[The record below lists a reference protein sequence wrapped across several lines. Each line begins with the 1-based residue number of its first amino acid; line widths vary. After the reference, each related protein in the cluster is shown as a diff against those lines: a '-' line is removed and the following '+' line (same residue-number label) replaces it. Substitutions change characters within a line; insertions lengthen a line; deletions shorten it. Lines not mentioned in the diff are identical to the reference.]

1 MVASIVNITVSTIV
15 AHEDE
20 RATAWVEGFS
30 MIVAVMIVSTVTAVN
45 DLQKQKQFAELNDV
59 ADSKRVVN
67 VVRGG

>member
-20 RATAWVEGFS
+20 RATAWIEGFS

-45 DLQKQKQFAELNDV
+45 DL
-59 ADSKRVVN
+59 
-67 VVRGG
+67 